1 MSMTDPVADMF
12 VRIRNGLAAGKASVR
27 MPASKVKLAIARLLK
42 DEGYL
47 NDVAERDVEGKK
59 EIEIALKYY
68 EGRPAIERL
77 ERVSRPGLR
86 RYRGK
91 DRAAEGHGRARHL
104 DHLDFVGPDDGR
116 ASARQGPG
124 GRSHLPRRLRESQ
137 PCLVLPR
144 CRSLCPR
151 GSSAP

>member
-47 NDVAERDVEGKK
+47 NDVAERDIEGKK

-77 ERVSRPGLR
+77 ERASRPGLH

-91 DRAAEGHGRARHL
+91 TELPKVMGGLGISIISTSSGLMTDAQARAKGL
-104 DHLDFVGPDDGR
+104 
-116 ASARQGPG
+116 G
-124 GRSHLPRRLRESQ
+124 GEVI
-137 PCLVLPR
+137 CLV
-144 CRSLCPR
+144 
-151 GSSAP
+151 A

>member
-47 NDVAERDVEGKK
+47 NDVAERDIEGKK

-77 ERVSRPGLR
+77 ERASRPGLR

-91 DRAAEGHGRARHL
+91 TELPKVMGGLGISIISTSSGLMTDAQARAKGL
-104 DHLDFVGPDDGR
+104 
-116 ASARQGPG
+116 G
-124 GRSHLPRRLRESQ
+124 GEVI
-137 PCLVLPR
+137 CLV
-144 CRSLCPR
+144 
-151 GSSAP
+151 A

>member
-47 NDVAERDVEGKK
+47 NDVAERDIEGKK

-77 ERVSRPGLR
+77 ERASRPGLR
-86 RYRGK
+86 RYRGRTELPK
-91 DRAAEGHGRARHL
+91 VMGGLGISIISTSSGLMTDAQARTKGL
-104 DHLDFVGPDDGR
+104 
-116 ASARQGPG
+116 G
-124 GRSHLPRRLRESQ
+124 GEVI
-137 PCLVLPR
+137 CLV
-144 CRSLCPR
+144 
-151 GSSAP
+151 A

>member
-47 NDVAERDVEGKK
+47 NDVAGRDIEGKK

-77 ERVSRPGLR
+77 ERASRPGLR
-86 RYRGK
+86 RYRGRTELPK
-91 DRAAEGHGRARHL
+91 VMGGLGISIISTSSGLMTDAQARAKGL
-104 DHLDFVGPDDGR
+104 
-116 ASARQGPG
+116 G
-124 GRSHLPRRLRESQ
+124 GEVI
-137 PCLVLPR
+137 CLV
-144 CRSLCPR
+144 
-151 GSSAP
+151 A

>member
-12 VRIRNGLAAGKASVR
+12 VRIRNGLAAGKVSVR

-47 NDVAERDVEGKK
+47 NDVAERDIEGKK

-77 ERVSRPGLR
+77 ERASRPGLR

-91 DRAAEGHGRARHL
+91 SELPKVLGGLGISIISTSSGLMTDAQARSKGL
-104 DHLDFVGPDDGR
+104 
-116 ASARQGPG
+116 G
-124 GRSHLPRRLRESQ
+124 GEVIG
-137 PCLVLPR
+137 LV
-144 CRSLCPR
+144 
-151 GSSAP
+151 A

>member
-1 MSMTDPVADMF
+1 MF

-47 NDVAERDVEGKK
+47 NDVAERDIEGKK

-77 ERVSRPGLR
+77 ERASRPGLR

-91 DRAAEGHGRARHL
+91 TELPKVMGGLGISIISTSSGLMTDAQARAKGL
-104 DHLDFVGPDDGR
+104 
-116 ASARQGPG
+116 G
-124 GRSHLPRRLRESQ
+124 GEVI
-137 PCLVLPR
+137 CLV
-144 CRSLCPR
+144 
-151 GSSAP
+151 A

>member
-27 MPASKVKLAIARLLK
+27 MPASKIKLAIARLLK

-77 ERVSRPGLR
+77 ERASRPGLR
-86 RYRGK
+86 RYRGRTELPK
-91 DRAAEGHGRARHL
+91 VMGGLGISIISTSSGLMTDAQARAKGL
-104 DHLDFVGPDDGR
+104 
-116 ASARQGPG
+116 G
-124 GRSHLPRRLRESQ
+124 GEVI
-137 PCLVLPR
+137 CLV
-144 CRSLCPR
+144 
-151 GSSAP
+151 A

>member
-27 MPASKVKLAIARLLK
+27 MPASKIKLAIARLLK

-77 ERVSRPGLR
+77 ERASRPGLR

-91 DRAAEGHGRARHL
+91 AD
-104 DHLDFVGPDDGR
+104 
-116 ASARQGPG
+116 
-124 GRSHLPRRLRESQ
+124 LPRVMGGLGISIISTSSGLMTDAQARAKGLGGEVI
-137 PCLVLPR
+137 CLV
-144 CRSLCPR
+144 
-151 GSSAP
+151 A

>member
-12 VRIRNGLAAGKASVR
+12 VRIRNGLAAGKVSVR
-27 MPASKVKLAIARLLK
+27 MPASKAKLAIARLLK

-47 NDVAERDVEGKK
+47 NDVAERDIEGKK

-77 ERVSRPGLR
+77 ERASRPGLR

-91 DRAAEGHGRARHL
+91 TELPKVMGGLGISIISTSSGLMTDAQARAKGL
-104 DHLDFVGPDDGR
+104 
-116 ASARQGPG
+116 G
-124 GRSHLPRRLRESQ
+124 GEVI
-137 PCLVLPR
+137 CLV
-144 CRSLCPR
+144 
-151 GSSAP
+151 A

>member
-42 DEGYL
+42 HEGYL
-47 NDVAERDVEGKK
+47 NDVAERDIEGKK

-77 ERVSRPGLR
+77 ERASRPGLR

-91 DRAAEGHGRARHL
+91 TELPKVMGGLGISIISTSSGLMTDAQARAKGL
-104 DHLDFVGPDDGR
+104 
-116 ASARQGPG
+116 G
-124 GRSHLPRRLRESQ
+124 GEVI
-137 PCLVLPR
+137 CLV
-144 CRSLCPR
+144 
-151 GSSAP
+151 A

>member
-47 NDVAERDVEGKK
+47 NDVAERDIEGKK

-77 ERVSRPGLR
+77 ERASRPGLR
-86 RYRGK
+86 RYRGRTELPK
-91 DRAAEGHGRARHL
+91 VMGGLGISIISTSSGLMTDAQARAKGL
-104 DHLDFVGPDDGR
+104 
-116 ASARQGPG
+116 G
-124 GRSHLPRRLRESQ
+124 GEVI
-137 PCLVLPR
+137 CLV
-144 CRSLCPR
+144 
-151 GSSAP
+151 A

>member
-1 MSMTDPVADMF
+1 MF

-47 NDVAERDVEGKK
+47 NDVAERDIEGKK

-77 ERVSRPGLR
+77 ERASRPGLR

-91 DRAAEGHGRARHL
+91 SELPKVLGGLGISIISTSSGLMTDAQARSKGL
-104 DHLDFVGPDDGR
+104 
-116 ASARQGPG
+116 G
-124 GRSHLPRRLRESQ
+124 GEVIG
-137 PCLVLPR
+137 LV
-144 CRSLCPR
+144 
-151 GSSAP
+151 A

>member
-47 NDVAERDVEGKK
+47 NDVAEHDIEGKK

-77 ERVSRPGLR
+77 ERASRPGLR

-91 DRAAEGHGRARHL
+91 TELPKVMGGLGISIISTSSGLMTDAQARAKGL
-104 DHLDFVGPDDGR
+104 
-116 ASARQGPG
+116 G
-124 GRSHLPRRLRESQ
+124 GEVT
-137 PCLVLPR
+137 CLV
-144 CRSLCPR
+144 
-151 GSSAP
+151 A

>member
-47 NDVAERDVEGKK
+47 NDVAERDIEGKK

-77 ERVSRPGLR
+77 ERASRPGLL

-91 DRAAEGHGRARHL
+91 TELPKVMGGLGISIISTSSGLMTDAQARAKGL
-104 DHLDFVGPDDGR
+104 
-116 ASARQGPG
+116 G
-124 GRSHLPRRLRESQ
+124 GEVI
-137 PCLVLPR
+137 CLV
-144 CRSLCPR
+144 
-151 GSSAP
+151 A

>member
-27 MPASKVKLAIARLLK
+27 MPAAKVKLAIARLLK

-47 NDVAERDVEGKK
+47 NDVAERDIEGKK

-77 ERVSRPGLR
+77 ERASRPGLR

-91 DRAAEGHGRARHL
+91 TELPKVMGGLGISIISTSSGLMTDAQARAKGL
-104 DHLDFVGPDDGR
+104 
-116 ASARQGPG
+116 G
-124 GRSHLPRRLRESQ
+124 GEVI
-137 PCLVLPR
+137 CLV
-144 CRSLCPR
+144 
-151 GSSAP
+151 A

>member
-27 MPASKVKLAIARLLK
+27 MPASKVKLAIARLRK
-42 DEGYL
+42 GEGYL

-77 ERVSRPGLR
+77 ERASRPGLR
-86 RYRGK
+86 RYRGRTELPK
-91 DRAAEGHGRARHL
+91 VMGGLGISIISTSSGLMTDAQARAKGL
-104 DHLDFVGPDDGR
+104 
-116 ASARQGPG
+116 G
-124 GRSHLPRRLRESQ
+124 GEVI
-137 PCLVLPR
+137 CLVD
-144 CRSLCPR
+144 
-151 GSSAP
+151 

>member
-77 ERVSRPGLR
+77 ERASRPGLR
-86 RYRGK
+86 RYRGRTELPK
-91 DRAAEGHGRARHL
+91 VMGGLGISIISTSSGLMTDAQARAKGL
-104 DHLDFVGPDDGR
+104 
-116 ASARQGPG
+116 G
-124 GRSHLPRRLRESQ
+124 GEVI
-137 PCLVLPR
+137 CLV
-144 CRSLCPR
+144 
-151 GSSAP
+151 A

>member
-1 MSMTDPVADMF
+1 MLPGARFPGV
-12 VRIRNGLAAGKASVR
+12 LAYGQPPSPATEPSNER
-27 MPASKVKLAIARLLK
+27 MPASKAKLAIARLLK

-68 EGRPAIERL
+68 QGRPAIDRL

-91 DRAAEGHGRARHL
+91 SELPKVLGGLGISIISTSSGLMTDAQARAKGL
-104 DHLDFVGPDDGR
+104 
-116 ASARQGPG
+116 G
-124 GRSHLPRRLRESQ
+124 GEVI
-137 PCLVLPR
+137 CLV
-144 CRSLCPR
+144 
-151 GSSAP
+151 A

>member
-12 VRIRNGLAAGKASVR
+12 VRIRNGQAAGKVSVR
-27 MPASKVKLAIARLLK
+27 MPASKAKLAIARLLK

-77 ERVSRPGLR
+77 ERASRPGLR

-91 DRAAEGHGRARHL
+91 TELPKVMGGLGISIISTSSGLMTDAQARAKGL
-104 DHLDFVGPDDGR
+104 
-116 ASARQGPG
+116 G
-124 GRSHLPRRLRESQ
+124 GEVI
-137 PCLVLPR
+137 CLV
-144 CRSLCPR
+144 
-151 GSSAP
+151 A

>member
-47 NDVAERDVEGKK
+47 NDVAERDIEGKK

-77 ERVSRPGLR
+77 ERASRPGLR

-91 DRAAEGHGRARHL
+91 TELPKVMGGLGISIISTSSGLMTGAQARAKGL
-104 DHLDFVGPDDGR
+104 
-116 ASARQGPG
+116 G
-124 GRSHLPRRLRESQ
+124 GEVI
-137 PCLVLPR
+137 CLV
-144 CRSLCPR
+144 
-151 GSSAP
+151 A

>member
-27 MPASKVKLAIARLLK
+27 MPASKIKLAIARLLK

-47 NDVAERDVEGKK
+47 GDVAERDVEGKK

-77 ERVSRPGLR
+77 ERASRPGLR
-86 RYRGK
+86 RYRGRTELPK
-91 DRAAEGHGRARHL
+91 VMGGLGISIISTSSGLMTDAQARAKGL
-104 DHLDFVGPDDGR
+104 
-116 ASARQGPG
+116 G
-124 GRSHLPRRLRESQ
+124 GEVI
-137 PCLVLPR
+137 CLV
-144 CRSLCPR
+144 
-151 GSSAP
+151 A